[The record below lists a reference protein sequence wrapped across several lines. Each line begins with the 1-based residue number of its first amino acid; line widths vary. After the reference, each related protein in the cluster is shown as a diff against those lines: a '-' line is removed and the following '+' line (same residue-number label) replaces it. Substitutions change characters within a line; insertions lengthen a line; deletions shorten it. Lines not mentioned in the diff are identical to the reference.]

1 MKIFLGLIVM
11 LVCFSACEKT
21 IDLKPDN
28 LTPLLVVD
36 GSIETNQPPFI
47 ILSSSLSYFSN
58 ISPDILS
65 ASQVHKARVI
75 ISDGVL
81 SHQLKEYIRPVGNGY
96 TVSYYTLDSSSL
108 ATAVI
113 GQPGKTYQLTIEALG
128 KKFTATTSIPVLAKK
143 VDSLWW
149 KNPPG
154 IADSNKAVLMA
165 KVTDPPG
172 YGNYIR
178 YFTRAN
184 SGAFLPGA
192 NSVFDD
198 QVVDGSTYEV
208 HVDQGLNR
216 NDPPKFEDSG
226 FFNRGD
232 TVTLKF
238 TNIDKSTYNF
248 WRTLE
253 YSYQSIGNPFSSPA
267 TIINNVKGALGS
279 FCGYSVQYK
288 TLIIPK

>member
-1 MKIFLGLIVM
+1 MKLFLGLALLIT
-11 LVCFSACEKT
+11 CFSSCEKT
-21 IDLKPDN
+21 LNLQPDN
-28 LTPLLVVD
+28 LKPLLVVD
-36 GSIETNQPPFI
+36 GSIETNQPPVIF
-47 ILSSSLSYFSN
+47 LSSSLNYFSK
-58 ISPDILS
+58 ISPDIFA
-65 ASQVHKARVI
+65 ASLVHNAIVI
-75 ISDGVL
+75 ISDGVR
-81 SHQLKEYIRPVGNGY
+81 SHQLKEYSVPLSNGY
-96 TVSYYTLDSSSL
+96 SISYYSIDSINLS
-108 ATAVI
+108 TAVI

-128 KKFTATTSIPVLAKK
+128 QKFSSSTNIPVLAKK

-149 KNPPG
+149 KKAPA

-178 YFTRAN
+178 YFTKVN
-184 SGAFLPGA
+184 SGQLLPGA

-208 HVDQGLNR
+208 QVDQGINR
-216 NDPPKFEDSG
+216 NDPPDLEDYG

-238 TNIDKSTYNF
+238 TNIDKPTYDF

-267 TIINNVKGALGS
+267 TIINNVKGALGA

>member
-1 MKIFLGLIVM
+1 MKLLLGLM
-11 LVCFSACEKT
+11 LVLFCMSACEKT
-21 IDLKPDN
+21 LTIQPDS
-28 LTPLLVVD
+28 LTPLLVID
-36 GSIETNQPPFI
+36 GSIETNQPPVI
-47 ILSSSLSYFSN
+47 ILSTSLNYFSK

-65 ASQVHKARVI
+65 ASQVHNARVV
-75 ISDGVL
+75 ISDGVR
-81 SHQLKEYIRPVGNGY
+81 SHQLKEYIQAVGNGY
-96 TVSYYTLDSSSL
+96 TISYYTIDSSNL
-108 ATAVI
+108 ATAII
-113 GQPGKTYQLTIEALG
+113 GKPGVSYQLTINVLG
-128 KKFTATTSIPVLAKK
+128 RQYTAITKIPVLEKK

-149 KNPPG
+149 KNAPA
-154 IADSNKAVLMA
+154 IADSNKAVLIA

-178 YFTRAN
+178 YFTKVN
-184 SGAFLPGA
+184 SGEVLPGA

-208 HVDQGLNR
+208 QVDQGINR
-216 NDPPKFEDSG
+216 NDPPAFEDYG
-226 FFNRGD
+226 FFKRGD
-232 TVTLKF
+232 TVTVKF
-238 TNIDKSTYNF
+238 TNIDKPTYDF

-267 TIINNVKGALGS
+267 TIVNNVKGALGA